1 MYRSVSIIRYRTM
14 QIEVSYEYKMKNS
27 FQLRQSEGQEWYIS
41 VKKNAAVVDKKFDRL
56 CLFEFWELHS
66 EARAPDPIKALKF
79 IQRWGP
85 LNDQPINRVPF
96 TAMELV
102 LRRMLDW
109 KNKHSTSKLQ
119 DLFDSGSLK
128 EHFDQKI
135 SISVAGSGDNLR
147 PVLKPQNLEIAIL
160 LAGLIEGRQ
169 GYTRCHLH
177 EVLGKPRDEDCPIG
191 CWTRSDGRPGP
202 KSRTWADDRCR
213 AHFNRNKDKYKWS

>member
-1 MYRSVSIIRYRTM
+1 MK
-14 QIEVSYEYKMKNS
+14 IEISYEYKMKNS
-27 FQLRQSEGQEWYIS
+27 FQLYAPDGQEWHIS
-41 VKKNAAVVDKKFDRL
+41 VKKNASTVNKKFDQL

-66 EARAPDPIKALKF
+66 EARSPDPIKALKF

-85 LNDQPINRVPF
+85 LNDQPIDRVSF
-96 TAMELV
+96 TVIELV

-109 KNKHSTSKLQ
+109 KNNHSTSELQ

-135 SISVAGSGDNLR
+135 AISVAGSGDNLR

-177 EVLGKPRDEDCPIG
+177 GVLGKPRDEDCPIG
-191 CWTRSDGRPGP
+191 CWTRTEGRPGR
-202 KSRTWADDRCR
+202 KSRQWGDNRCR
-213 AHFNRNKDKYKWS
+213 SYFNRNKNKYNLS

>member
-1 MYRSVSIIRYRTM
+1 M

-27 FQLRQSEGQEWYIS
+27 FQLRKSEGQEWYIS